1 MAGGYPPGQEGNIV
15 RPGDIDVDEAI
26 RAIAQLALPATDPIT
41 GHGRWRR
48 DHLERRQAPRN
59 VLSLSVSRPKSAGT
73 CSVTAARAGSAPA

>member
-41 GHGRWRR
+41 GHADGVVTIWR
-48 DHLERRQAPRN
+48 DA
-59 VLSLSVSRPKSAGT
+59 K
-73 CSVTAARAGSAPA
+73 RATS